1 MHSKTPVSARPVWNQ
16 ALLDSF
22 GGQARVD
29 FLPGEVVPE
38 RYRSPS
44 DRETACSYH
53 WNGNV
58 HTYHYLKDTR

>member
-1 MHSKTPVSARPVWNQ
+1 MHSRASDSETPVWNQ

-22 GGQARVD
+22 GGDARASFEPGQAMPD
-29 FLPGEVVPE
+29 
-38 RYRSPS
+38 RYRNPA

-58 HTYHYLKDTR
+58 HTYHYFKDAR